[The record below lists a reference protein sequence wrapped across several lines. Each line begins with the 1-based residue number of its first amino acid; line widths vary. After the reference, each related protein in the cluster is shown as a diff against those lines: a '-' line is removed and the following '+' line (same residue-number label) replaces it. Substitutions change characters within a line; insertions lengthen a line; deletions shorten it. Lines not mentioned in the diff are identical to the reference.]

1 MPAEEVSIY
10 SLLMRLRR
18 GGSIVSSAACTPDEI
33 TIARAEGRLFVDKD
47 EFGYVYRPT
56 KSPGTAPQ

>member
-1 MPAEEVSIY
+1 
-10 SLLMRLRR
+10 MRLRR